1 MSGRSEI
8 AVLSR
13 GARAARRVQKTA
25 GFLAPKRVYYS
36 ACKRCPVYVPHRAFA
51 AKANLERVACHGQC
65 CVAPPAWRPAID
77 RANPRHALS
86 SRKPPRGA
94 VEILCGRLHA
104 FVKIKKIYS
113 KPKSASP
120 GSCCLDI
127 LPGLP
132 PSGGARCDG
141 GPAASPLPAL
151 MCKCIAGQQ
160 AWLLLGHLTWV
171 APVRGRRPVRWRPS
185 GQPVACVDVQMP
197 SRGSGLG

>member
-104 FVKIKKIYS
+104 FVKIKKNYS

-160 AWLLLGHLTWV
+160 AWLLLGWTSYLGCPRPG
-171 APVRGRRPVRWRPS
+171 APPGAMAAQRPARCLR
-185 GQPVACVDVQMP
+185 
-197 SRGSGLG
+197 